1 MDQKWGHWLSLFA
14 GASAIGLSATDTWRI
29 ELRLRPDSGFIIFIP
44 GKTEDC
50 FCGTGSIVPCLR
62 KRRGRRQQILPLA
75 SFLASQSLGAPQLDT
90 VCDTLP
96 R

>member
-29 ELRLRPDSGFIIFIP
+29 DIRLRPDSGFIIFIS
-44 GKTEDC
+44 KDC

-62 KRRGRRQQILPLA
+62 KQPRRRQQILPLA